1 MERCCGVHRCF
12 VRSAQKKR
20 PGESKITGAH
30 FGHGGDGPWA
40 RVAVKKNVGR
50 LCRTGQAHIFT
61 IVVLD
66 RALRFQRCCCRNRS
80 TAR

>member
-30 FGHGGDGPWA
+30 FGHGGDGSWA
-40 RVAVKKNVGR
+40 RVAVKKKCGVPVRNGA
-50 LCRTGQAHIFT
+50 GHIFT
-61 IVVLD
+61 IVFLN
-66 RALRFQRCCCRNRS
+66 RAFRFQRCCCRNRS